1 VHLEAPDSVL
11 IERYAGKRID
21 SLTGDV
27 YHLVFD
33 PPKSEEVVSRLIEEQ
48 GGMEGNMITGLTLY
62 HRHSEAVHSC
72 YSTIAR
78 TFNADQPIVDLFAQG
93 EIVPETQNSLVSSM
107 A

>member
-1 VHLEAPDSVL
+1 
-11 IERYAGKRID
+11 
-21 SLTGDV
+21 V

-33 PPKSEEVVSRLIEEQ
+33 PPKSEEVVSRLTEEQ

-62 HRHSEAVHSC
+62 HRHTEAVHSC

-93 EIVPETQNSLVSSM
+93 EIVPETQNSSVSRM

>member
-1 VHLEAPDSVL
+1 MPTHTHTHTH
-11 IERYAGKRID
+11 IH
-21 SLTGDV
+21 THTDV

-93 EIVPETQNSLVSSM
+93 EITETQNSLVSST